1 MVKTSLI
8 SYFRPSTIIIS
19 IATDRGLF
27 VLISSTR
34 SLTPHLLSRPH
45 SLKLCSVHVHSVI
58 HPTHC
63 HLWST
68 LTLTHLNS
76 IVFESQQWTQPKNI
90 QTPLLGWR
98 AFTTIR
104 RTHESWSFKI
114 LEFLKRFCFCSAWGE
129 EIYSFIKALEVGA
142 WDLLRMLWIV
152 FFKGMPIRS

>member
-90 QTPLLGWR
+90 QNASPRLAG
-98 AFTTIR
+98 FYYYTTNTWKLVIQDFR
-104 RTHESWSFKI
+104 VLEKI
-114 LEFLKRFCFCSAWGE
+114 LFLFCVRRRNIFIHKSSRSWGVRFAQN
-129 EIYSFIKALEVGA
+129 ALN
-142 WDLLRMLWIV
+142 R
-152 FFKGMPIRS
+152 FF